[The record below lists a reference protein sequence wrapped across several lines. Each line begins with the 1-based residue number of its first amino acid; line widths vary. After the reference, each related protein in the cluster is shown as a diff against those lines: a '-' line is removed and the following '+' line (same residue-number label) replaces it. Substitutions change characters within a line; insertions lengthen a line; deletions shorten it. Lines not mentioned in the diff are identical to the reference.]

1 MDTDHQL
8 FLYSVAPVLI
18 EFSQP
23 NVTVRTTPVH
33 MPLLNALQAQIAFPT
48 WARHDRINIF
58 WSPRHHLPLLSGRP
72 TVVTIHDMVWKRHG
86 QTMVRL
92 GRMIEQL
99 LMPKSLRKAQGVIA
113 VSRATAQDII
123 AFYPDVAQKIV
134 VIPGATSLQEI
145 APGSDELPTQPYM
158 LFVGTMEPR
167 KNLNAVLDAYRL
179 LLDSGV
185 TTHRLVIAGNLGWK
199 NEETHLK
206 LEREPLTTY
215 VDLSGKVPDEHL
227 VALYRGADFVV
238 APSLYEGFG
247 LVVLEAMGF
256 GKPVIT
262 ANTSSLPEVAGD
274 AALLVDP
281 TSIQDIEIAM
291 RALIENRDLHAQLSR
306 DGVERARDFSWERA
320 AEDTLNVLLDVAGD
334 P

>member
-1 MDTDHQL
+1 M
-8 FLYSVAPVLI
+8 
-18 EFSQP
+18 
-23 NVTVRTTPVH
+23 
-33 MPLLNALQAQIAFPT
+33 LNALHAQAAFPA

-72 TVVTIHDMVWKRHG
+72 AVVTIHDMVWKRHG

-99 LMPKSLRKAQGVIA
+99 LMPLSLRRAQAVIA
-113 VSRATAQDII
+113 VSHATAADIV
-123 AFYPDVAQKIV
+123 AFYPEIEDKIV
-134 VIPGATSLQEI
+134 VVPEATSLQDI
-145 APGSDELPTQPYM
+145 TPGSQELPAQPYM

-185 TTHRLVIAGNLGWK
+185 TTHRLVVAGNPGWK
-199 NEETHLK
+199 NAEIHLK
-206 LEREPLTTY
+206 LQREPFTTN
-215 VDLSGKVPDEHL
+215 VDLCGKVSDEHL

-247 LVVLEAMGF
+247 LVVLEAMAF

-262 ANTSSLPEVAGD
+262 ADTSSLPEVAGD

-281 TSIQDIEIAM
+281 TSLQAIEIAM
-291 RALIENRDLHAQLSR
+291 RALIENRDLHERLSR
-306 DGVERARDFSWERA
+306 DGIERARQFSWERA
-320 AEDTLNVLLDVAGD
+320 AEDTLNVLLSVAGR